1 MKEIENI
8 KIIVA
13 CTLEDL
19 EEQIND
25 HLKSGYHAHEIK
37 PIDDPNVYSVM
48 LITYKSEEK

>member
-1 MKEIENI
+1 MKEIENV

-13 CTLEDL
+13 CTLKDL

-37 PIDDPNVYSVM
+37 PIDDPNGYSVM
-48 LITYKSEEK
+48 LIAYKSEEE

>member
-1 MKEIENI
+1 MKEIENV

-19 EEQIND
+19 EERIND
-25 HLKSGYHAHEIK
+25 HLKSGYCVHEIK
-37 PIDDPNVYSVM
+37 PIDDPNSYIVM